1 MKRKKGKKRQDIGG
15 DKEGRKGKSRAE
27 TPRRAGRVTLLRA
40 GAPAAFPATGLRSA
54 PSLLSPFPLLSS
66 PPLSPLP
73 SLSLPCS
80 PPPAAPSRRR
90 PPPLPPR
97 SAARPRLRLRLRLR
111 LRGVCAGF
119 ARGPCCSRGDL
130 REAAGARPRD
140 PLLPISPPG
149 AESRGAPSAAGGL
162 MGKGEGALL
171 RLRAGEGG

>member
-1 MKRKKGKKRQDIGG
+1 MKRRKGKKRQDIGG

-111 LRGVCAGF
+111 GVCAGF

-140 PLLPISPPG
+140 PPPAHLPPQGLSL
-149 AESRGAPSAAGGL
+149 GGL
-162 MGKGEGALL
+162 QVL
-171 RLRAGEGG
+171 RGD